1 MVNHTNFV
9 FQFSLTVKPQQLHQ
23 VCLSSLPAPSPWPP
37 FTLPVTSPS
46 TCCLSTELHL
56 PRPAEEFTSFYSLC
70 QEYWRMAVVEAEVFH
85 LVACSGWEE
94 LADNQT
100 RPAEWPRA
108 GVSEGNAGGGKKSQF
123 AMGLIVQKKEIEF
136 VTQSVRLQIYQ
147 KHACE
152 TYNYNSHFI
161 CVCPT

>member
-56 PRPAEEFTSFYSLC
+56 PRPAEEFISFYSLC
-70 QEYWRMAVVEAEVFH
+70 
-85 LVACSGWEE
+85 
-94 LADNQT
+94 
-100 RPAEWPRA
+100 
-108 GVSEGNAGGGKKSQF
+108 
-123 AMGLIVQKKEIEF
+123 
-136 VTQSVRLQIYQ
+136 
-147 KHACE
+147 
-152 TYNYNSHFI
+152 
-161 CVCPT
+161 